1 MGRESNME
9 PSIPAGEGTISAP
22 DPGAQLADAHR
33 RLDSLTRNLLEC
45 YEELDLIYRLSR
57 GLMSTFD
64 AQKIV
69 SLVLDEAMEIFEA
82 DMGWVAPCPGSEVFD
97 VVAARAPAGMRELLH
112 GSLVDRLVREK
123 RSKVLY
129 HLHRDF
135 AIDHPDA
142 PDTFLFAVLKTDQGT
157 FGCLCLG
164 RRPGAEIFTAG
175 DLKLAT
181 VLASQAAVALEN
193 GRLHRQHRQEEE
205 RMIRL
210 EEEFRLARSI
220 QGNLLPK
227 TIPTL
232 PGYELAGGTLPAQSV
247 GGDYYDFIP
256 MDEAHLALCLG
267 DVSGKGM
274 PAALLM
280 AHLQATIRGQ
290 ALLRSEPGQC
300 LWHSNRL
307 LFHST
312 DLERFAT
319 CFYGVLDTQEHR
331 LCYANAGHEH
341 PLHFRGNGRPGRLE
355 EGGIVL
361 GILEG
366 AEYADTTLPIAPGD
380 LIVVYSDGI
389 TDASDRSGEP
399 FGEDRLIEL
408 VNSHVNEPAPV
419 LLEHIL
425 DGVRAHAG
433 DEPQLDD
440 MTLAVVRR
448 LPVG

>member
-1 MGRESNME
+1 MGSDAERDVS
-9 PSIPAGEGTISAP
+9 PAAGEGTMPP
-22 DPGAQLADAHR
+22 DLEGRLAEADR

-64 AQKIV
+64 AQKNV
-69 SLVLDEAMEIFEA
+69 TLVLDEAMEIFEA
-82 DMGWVAPCPGSEVFD
+82 DMGWVAPYPGTRVFEA
-97 VVAARAPAGMRELLH
+97 VATRAPSGLKELLDEA
-112 GSLVDRLVREK
+112 LVNRLAREK
-123 RSKVLY
+123 RSQVLY
-129 HLHRDF
+129 SLRSELGL
-135 AIDHPDA
+135 DHPEA
-142 PDTFLFAVLKTDQGT
+142 PDTFLFAVLKTESGE

-175 DLKLAT
+175 DLKLAS

-193 GRLHRQHRQEEE
+193 GRLHRQHRKEEE

-227 TIPTL
+227 DVPTV
-232 PGYELAGGTLPAQSV
+232 PGYELAGGTVPAQSV

-256 MDEAHLALCLG
+256 MDRARLALCLG

-290 ALLRSEPGQC
+290 ALLGTQPGQC

-319 CFYGVLDTQEHR
+319 CFYGVLDLEEHR

-341 PLHFRGNGRPGRLE
+341 PLHFRGNGKPVPLDQ
-355 EGGIVL
+355 GGIVL

-366 AEYADTTLPIAPGD
+366 AEYGDATLPIAPGD

-389 TDASDRSGEP
+389 TDASDRNGEP
-399 FGEDRLIEL
+399 FGVERLVRL
-408 VNSHVNEPAPV
+408 VNEHVNESAPK
-419 LLEHIL
+419 LLERIL
-425 DGVRAHAG
+425 DTVRTHAG

-440 MTLAVVRR
+440 MTLTVVRR
-448 LPVG
+448 LPA

>member
-1 MGRESNME
+1 ME
-9 PSIPAGEGTISAP
+9 PDRDGK
-22 DPGAQLADAHR
+22 LAEAHR

-45 YEELDLIYRLSR
+45 YEELDLIYRVSR

-64 AQKIV
+64 AQKNV

-82 DMGWVAPCPGSEVFD
+82 DMGWIAPCPGAEVFEP
-97 VVAARAPAGMRELLH
+97 VTARAPVELVSLLH
-112 GSLVDRLVREK
+112 ESLVDGLVGEK

-129 HLHRDF
+129 DLCRELRV
-135 AIDHPDA
+135 DHPDV
-142 PDTFLFAVLKTDQGT
+142 PDTFLFAVLKTESGM
-157 FGCLCLG
+157 FGSLCLG
-164 RRPGAEIFTAG
+164 RRAGKEIFTAG
-175 DLKLAT
+175 DLKLAR

-193 GRLHRQHRQEEE
+193 GRLHRQHRREEE

-210 EEEFRLARSI
+210 TEEFRLARSI

-227 TIPTL
+227 VIPTI
-232 PGYELAGGTLPAQSV
+232 PGYELAGGTVPAQSV

-256 MDEAHLALCLG
+256 MDDNRLALCLG

-290 ALLRSEPGQC
+290 ALLGSEPGKC

-319 CFYGVLDTQEHR
+319 CFYGVLDTEQHR

-341 PLHFRGNGRPGRLE
+341 PLHFRGNGRPATLDQ
-355 EGGIVL
+355 GGIVL

-366 AEYADTTLPIAPGD
+366 AEYTDVALPVAPGD

-389 TDASDRSGEP
+389 TDASNGEGDP
-399 FGEDRLIEL
+399 FGVDRLIEL
-408 VNSHVNEPAPV
+408 VNAHVDEPAPA
-419 LLEHIL
+419 LLERIL
-425 DGVRAHAG
+425 DKVRAHAG
-433 DEPQLDD
+433 DEAQTDD

-448 LPVG
+448 LL